1 MKFISLIFISVLIT
15 SCGPLDLEKEYNKG
29 LRLYKI
35 EEYEK
40 AIKSFDLII
49 EQTDTFYDCFLYS
62 GFSYRELNLTEL
74 ASIDFS
80 KLMNSQD
87 SVYQKLGYVNR
98 GGTNYDVKD
107 YKFALYDYKK
117 ALEYEDSNEII
128 MNMVSHMYFA
138 TGDKD
143 SGCYYYK
150 KSLQFGK
157 TDFSSEITQ
166 YCDSTTTILS
176 K

>member
-49 EQTDTFYDCFLYS
+49 EQTDTFYDCFLYR

-74 ASIDFS
+74 ASNDFS
-80 KLMNSQD
+80 K
-87 SVYQKLGYVNR
+87 Y
-98 GGTNYDVKD
+98 
-107 YKFALYDYKK
+107 
-117 ALEYEDSNEII
+117 YE
-128 MNMVSHMYFA
+128 
-138 TGDKD
+138 
-143 SGCYYYK
+143 
-150 KSLQFGK
+150 
-157 TDFSSEITQ
+157 
-166 YCDSTTTILS
+166 
-176 K
+176 